1 MGVAIMRK
9 LLIVAAFICILSIV
23 AFGGSEGGLGTE
35 TIEAIQD
42 SFEMDAH
49 TRAMYNALT
58 GTSIRDIALNRDIVQ
73 QHNDVF
79 SHKIKAKGIT
89 NQKSSGRCWLFAGL
103 NVMRPA
109 VIEQHKLP
117 GFEFSQNYL
126 AFWDK
131 MEKANCFLE
140 QVIEL
145 RDMDPLDREMTIL
158 LKSPWGDGG
167 WWLYVVDLIEKYG
180 AVPKDVMPETASS
193 EATGMMNKLVSRKL
207 RSNAVKLRTL
217 HADGKSPDELR
228 AEKKRM
234 LREIYQMLVVNLGE
248 PPTEFPFRFEDRDS
262 NVSEMRV
269 YTPQEFYADFVGV
282 DLREYV
288 NLFNDPS
295 KEYGKYYR
303 MLMSRNMY
311 DGEDVSFANVE
322 IDELKMAAMKSVLED
337 QPVWFS
343 CDVGKDQ
350 SGEHGIMA
358 MDIYDYGS
366 IYQID
371 MSLSKAERALYR
383 ESAPNH
389 AMVFVGVDVKDDY
402 PVKWLVENS
411 WGTGRGDS
419 GYWTLYDTWFDN
431 HVYNVIVKKK
441 YVPKEILRI
450 YDQDPIELPPWDPM
464 YEYFK

>member
-1 MGVAIMRK
+1 MRK